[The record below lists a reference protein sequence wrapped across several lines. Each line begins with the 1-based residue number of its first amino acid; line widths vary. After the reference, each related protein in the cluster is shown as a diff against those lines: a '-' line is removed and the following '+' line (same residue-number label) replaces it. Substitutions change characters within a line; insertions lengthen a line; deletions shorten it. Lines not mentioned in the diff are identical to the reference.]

1 MARLIVVSGPSGSG
15 KSSILKG
22 LQGEVDFE
30 FSVSAT
36 TRDPRPDEVHG
47 VDYLFMDSQEFE
59 ELILGGDL
67 LEWAIYNDNYYGTP
81 AEPIEEALFD
91 GRNVLLDIEI
101 QGARQ
106 VRNSRPDALMIFI
119 EPPSM
124 EELERRLRKRG
135 DTSES
140 DIEARLGIVASQ
152 MKEASELFDHTVVNE
167 DLDVATKEVAN
178 LIIAN
183 T

>member
-1 MARLIVVSGPSGSG
+1 MR
-15 KSSILKG
+15 G
-22 LQGEVDFE
+22 LEDEVDFE

-36 TRDPRPDEVHG
+36 TRDPRPDETDG
-47 VDYLFMDSQEFE
+47 VDYLFMDDREFE
-59 ELILGGDL
+59 ELILAGDL

-81 AEPIEEALFD
+81 AEPIEQALGD

-106 VRNSRPDALMIFI
+106 VRNTRPDALMIFI
-119 EPPSM
+119 EPPTM
-124 EELERRLRKRG
+124 EELERRLRNRG

-140 DIEARLGIVASQ
+140 DIEARLSIVASQ
-152 MKEASELFDHTVVNE
+152 MKEAADLFDHKVVNE
-167 DLDVATKEVAN
+167 DLADATKEVAN
-178 LIIAN
+178 LIITN